1 MYVFKVFEVK
11 HERDNQLYTLCGGSW
26 FNGLSF
32 QQGDNPPE
40 RRSQWQRPPDQTRTE
55 NRYFV
60 YKQQTPVSS
69 PSSAKNKIKSNKA
82 LTIGVSASTP
92 HTITEHGAAVIKVL
106 FSALDTPWPFPV
118 QTLIVSVK
126 PRLHPLG
133 RKWIFYVGETD
144 EIDPDN
150 GSQWENVLKPLQNAE
165 AWWCLHI
172 NINGFHL

>member
-11 HERDNQLYTLCGGSW
+11 HERENHLYTLWGGSW

-32 QQGDNPPE
+32 QQGDNAPE

-55 NRYFV
+55 DRYFLYNNNKLQCHHPAV
-60 YKQQTPVSS
+60 Q
-69 PSSAKNKIKSNKA
+69 KIKSNKA
-82 LTIGVSASTP
+82 LTIGVSAPTP
-92 HTITEHGAAVIKVL
+92 HTVTEHGAAVIKVL
-106 FSALDTPWPFPV
+106 FSALHTPWPFPV

-150 GSQWENVLKPLQNAE
+150 GSQWENVLKPLQKAE
-165 AWWCLHI
+165 ARWCLPV